1 LTGNGT
7 PPSGPHHPD
16 AETEQRQEIELI
28 EAVYDFPG
36 DFSLSVIA
44 RNDDQVVA
52 AILAAAIT
60 EAGAPL
66 GHERQ
71 PSSGGKYV
79 SHRLRVRV
87 GSAHEAYAVRTRLRG
102 VPGVM
107 TVL

>member
-1 LTGNGT
+1 MSDGAPHN
-7 PPSGPHHPD
+7 GPHHPD
-16 AETEQRQEIELI
+16 ADEERRQEIDLI

-44 RNDDQVVA
+44 RNDEEVVA
-52 AILAAAIT
+52 AILAAALT

-66 GHERQ
+66 AHERQ

-87 GSAHEAYAVRTRLRG
+87 GSAHEAYAVRARLRG
-102 VPGVM
+102 VTGVK